1 MDNNAKYE
9 KAKRRVLQL
18 KGFYY
23 NFTAFLVIIPM
34 LFVINL
40 MGDAGNWWFVYPL
53 TGWGVLVIIHG
64 ISLKIG
70 SGWEEKKI
78 KEFMNKDV

>member
-1 MDNNAKYE
+1 
-9 KAKRRVLQL
+9 
-18 KGFYY
+18 
-23 NFTAFLVIIPM
+23 M